1 VLKVPLAE
9 GVKIVYNLCNPMSE
23 TEKRTKILV
32 VDDDDLQRSLVREIF
47 RRDPYEVLEASD
59 AAAGLAAAIQ
69 HLPQL
74 ILVDMRMPRMSG
86 LEFIQ
91 SARVNPDIKHIP
103 IIVATAS
110 TSGPQGFE
118 CLRSGAAHYFQKPLD
133 ADKFRVAAKKL
144 LGHPLDD
151 R

>member
-1 VLKVPLAE
+1 MNDLA
-9 GVKIVYNLCNPMSE
+9 G
-23 TEKRTKILV
+23 RTKILV
-32 VDDDDLQRSLVREIF
+32 VDDDQLQRSLVREIF
-47 RRDPYEVLEASD
+47 RQDSYDVLEAPD
-59 AAAGLAAAIQ
+59 APAGLAAAVE

-91 SARVNPDIKHIP
+91 SARANPDIKHIP

-110 TSGPQGFE
+110 ASGPQAFE

-133 ADKFRVAAKKL
+133 IAKLRSAVKTI
-144 LGHPLDD
+144 LGHPLDAS
-151 R
+151 

>member
-1 VLKVPLAE
+1 M
-9 GVKIVYNLCNPMSE
+9 IYNLCNPMANDQA
-23 TEKRTKILV
+23 RTKILV
-32 VDDDDLQRSLVREIF
+32 VDDDELQRSLVREIF
-47 RRDPYEVLEASD
+47 RADPYEVLEAGD
-59 AAAGLAAAIQ
+59 AAAGLQAAVR

-86 LEFIQ
+86 LEFLQ

-110 TSGPQGFE
+110 ASGPQGFE
-118 CLRSGAAHYFQKPLD
+118 CLRSGAAHYFPKPLD
-133 ADKFRVAAKKL
+133 PDAFRSAVKKL
-144 LGHPLDD
+144 LGHPADG

>member
-1 VLKVPLAE
+1 MNDIS
-9 GVKIVYNLCNPMSE
+9 G
-23 TEKRTKILV
+23 RTKILV
-32 VDDDDLQRSLVREIF
+32 VDDDQLQRELVREIF
-47 RRDPYEVLEASD
+47 REDSYDVLEAPD
-59 AAAGLAAAIQ
+59 APTGLARAVE
-69 HLPQL
+69 HMPQL

-110 TSGPQGFE
+110 ASGPQGFE

-133 ADKFRVAAKKL
+133 ADKLRVAVKKL
-144 LGHPLDD
+144 LGHPLA
-151 R
+151 

>member
-1 VLKVPLAE
+1 VTGKQ
-9 GVKIVYNLCNPMSE
+9 GQ
-23 TEKRTKILV
+23 TKILV
-32 VDDDDLQRSLVREIF
+32 VDDDLLQRSLVREIF
-47 RRDPYEVLEASD
+47 RADPYEVLEAPD
-59 AAAGLAAAIQ
+59 APAGLAAAVE

-86 LEFIQ
+86 LEFLQ

-110 TSGPQGFE
+110 TSGAQGLD

-133 ADKFRVAAKKL
+133 PDKFRVAVKKL
-144 LGHPLDD
+144 LGHPLDA
-151 R
+151 

>member
-1 VLKVPLAE
+1 MAK
-9 GVKIVYNLCNPMSE
+9 
-23 TEKRTKILV
+23 TKILV
-32 VDDDDLQRSLVREIF
+32 VDDDELQRSLVREIF
-47 RRDPYEVLEASD
+47 REDPYEVIEAPD
-59 AAAGLAAAIQ
+59 AASGLATAVE

-110 TSGPQGFE
+110 ASGPQGFE
-118 CLRSGAAHYFQKPLD
+118 CLRSGAADYFQKPLD
-133 ADKFRVAAKKL
+133 ADKFRRAAKKL
-144 LGHPLDD
+144 LGHPVDA
-151 R
+151 